1 MLHAV
6 TSTPEKT
13 ERTRLSAADWEQGAL
28 DLIATHG
35 VGAVAVESLAK
46 QLGVTKGSFYWHF
59 PTREALLKAAIDR
72 WEKQT
77 TDKFIEE
84 VAPIADP
91 RARLRELFRRT
102 GHEAKSHAIYSAL
115 LRALDHPM
123 ARPVMARV
131 TQQRMDLLVEAY
143 RQMGMTKETAAYRA
157 RLAYAAYVGFL
168 QLTLQVGM
176 PRLEHDEME
185 AYVEHVIE
193 ALIPA

>member
-6 TSTPEKT
+6 TSNAEKV

-28 DLIATHG
+28 DLIAAHG
-35 VGAVAVESLAK
+35 VGAVTVESLAR

-59 PTREALLKAAIDR
+59 PTREALLKAAFDR
-72 WEKQT
+72 WEKQS

-115 LRALDHPM
+115 LRALDHPL
-123 ARPVMARV
+123 AHPVMARV
-131 TQQRMDLLVEAY
+131 TKQRTDLLVEAY
-143 RQMGMTKETAAYRA
+143 RQIGMTENVAAYRA

>member
-6 TSTPEKT
+6 TSTSEKT

>member
-6 TSTPEKT
+6 TSTVEKS
-13 ERTRLSAADWEQGAL
+13 ERTRLSAADWEEGAL

-72 WEKQT
+72 WEKQS
-77 TDKFIEE
+77 TDKFIED

-115 LRALDHPM
+115 LRAFDHPIS
-123 ARPVMARV
+123 RPVMARV
-131 TQQRMDLLVEAY
+131 TQQRMDLLFDAY
-143 RQMGMTKETAAYRA
+143 RQMGMTDETAAYRA

-168 QLTLQVGM
+168 QLTLHVGM
-176 PRLEHDEME
+176 PRLEHDKME

>member
-6 TSTPEKT
+6 TSTAEKA

-28 DLIATHG
+28 DLIAAHG
-35 VGAVAVESLAK
+35 VGAVTVESLAK

-59 PTREALLKAAIDR
+59 PTREALLKAAFDR
-72 WEKQT
+72 WEKLS

-91 RARLRELFRRT
+91 RERLRELFRRT
-102 GHEAKSHAIYSAL
+102 GHGAKAHVIYSAL
-115 LRALDHPM
+115 LRSLDHPM
-123 ARPVMARV
+123 VHPVIARV
-131 TQQRMDLLVEAY
+131 TRQRTDFLTEAY
-143 RQMGMTKETAAYRA
+143 RQIGMSDELAAYRA